1 MPTTKAKTT
10 KAAATTAARK
20 MTRRSS
26 SVDTTSVLGDHP
38 DTFGIIHRAV
48 VKGAKDAIA
57 ENDRLGIASAGA
69 KDGKIVYRKPPK
81 RSATAKPDVT

>member
-1 MPTTKAKTT
+1 MPTARAKTT

-20 MTRRSS
+20 MTRRAPSA
-26 SVDTTSVLGDHP
+26 DATPVLGDHP

-48 VKGAKDAIA
+48 VKGAKDAVA
-57 ENDRLGIASAGA
+57 ENDRLGIASPGA

-81 RSATAKPDVT
+81 SKAASKPDVT